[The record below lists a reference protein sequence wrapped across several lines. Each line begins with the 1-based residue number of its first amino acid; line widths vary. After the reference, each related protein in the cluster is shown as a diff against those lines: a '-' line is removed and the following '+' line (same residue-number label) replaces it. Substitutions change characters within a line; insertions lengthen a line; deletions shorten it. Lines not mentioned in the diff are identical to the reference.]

1 MSRGDAEAAMSIYWE
16 RVPKTDPTGLEAPY
30 GWNEVLA
37 SLNSA
42 FSQEPH
48 AARRVDLPEV
58 VVNGRQLSDIS
69 DESLRVLVE
78 ANEPPTLFCRNGDK
92 VTVRSDEN
100 GRTRIEEIATDKLRH
115 HMSQI
120 AWWVKLEIDDVDGE
134 EVEKRAN
141 AYTPVSVMKD
151 LMARDWNEVPAL
163 VGVVEVPTLRPD
175 GSILSKDGYDPQS
188 RLWMNLPADLDIPPI
203 PETPTIEQ
211 VAHAVQFLDEA
222 ISEFLFRD
230 ETGRANA
237 LGLIL
242 SSVFRSSIT
251 GLIPMAVIDAPT
263 AGTGKTYLAS
273 LASVIACGRPAP
285 LSAAP
290 NGNDEELRKRLTAA
304 FMTDE
309 PMIVFDNVD
318 RGLRSAILAQAITSE
333 TWNDRVLGASKNV
346 DLTQHA
352 VWVATGN
359 NIEVGGDLPRRC
371 YLIRL
376 DSKLAQP
383 AHRTY
388 KRPDLLDWARRHRSE
403 LLSSC
408 FVLARHWFAMGK
420 PQPQVSAWST
430 FEQWRR
436 FIGGILEAA
445 GIEGF
450 LADLDELQQGCDP
463 EVAAWTS
470 LLTYWLGAFEGK
482 PISVRNLCASLAFY
496 CQTEE
501 LPRSLA
507 ESLDRAPGEAS
518 KVVRLSNKISRQKD
532 RYFTDG
538 GLRIEQ
544 AGKDSHEK
552 VNLWRVVVNPS
563 VPSVEGQ

>member
-1 MSRGDAEAAMSIYWE
+1 
-16 RVPKTDPTGLEAPY
+16 
-30 GWNEVLA
+30 
-37 SLNSA
+37 
-42 FSQEPH
+42 
-48 AARRVDLPEV
+48 
-58 VVNGRQLSDIS
+58 
-69 DESLRVLVE
+69 
-78 ANEPPTLFCRNGDK
+78 
-92 VTVRSDEN
+92 
-100 GRTRIEEIATDKLRH
+100 
-115 HMSQI
+115 
-120 AWWVKLEIDDVDGE
+120 
-134 EVEKRAN
+134 
-141 AYTPVSVMKD
+141 
-151 LMARDWNEVPAL
+151 
-163 VGVVEVPTLRPD
+163 
-175 GSILSKDGYDPQS
+175 
-188 RLWMNLPADLDIPPI
+188 
-203 PETPTIEQ
+203 
-211 VAHAVQFLDEA
+211 
-222 ISEFLFRD
+222 
-230 ETGRANA
+230 
-237 LGLIL
+237 
-242 SSVFRSSIT
+242 
-251 GLIPMAVIDAPT
+251 MAVIDAPT